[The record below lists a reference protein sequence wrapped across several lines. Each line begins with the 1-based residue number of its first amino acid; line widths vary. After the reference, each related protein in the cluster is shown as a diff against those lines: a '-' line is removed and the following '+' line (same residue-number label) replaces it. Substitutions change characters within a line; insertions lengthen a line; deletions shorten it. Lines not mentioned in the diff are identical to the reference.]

1 MRFQLLQQELVQ
13 HGGREKRLL
22 IAKGFPDKNERHH
35 GLPPG
40 IQPESVQGIQR
51 LLCGLVEGEVEQETA
66 VVLPAALIGENVV
79 LALLVQP
86 VKAVVQRQV
95 GAELAEP
102 GGAVLAAAGVLPAA
116 EQENDEPD
124 DGNQDDHGKNSVHVR
139 LPKVIF
145 RSSFPYCNTTRR
157 KL

>member
-79 LALLVQP
+79 LAVLVQP
-86 VKAVVQRQV
+86 VKAVDR
-95 GAELAEP
+95 P
-102 GGAVLAAAGVLPAA
+102 AGPYWLRRVF
-116 EQENDEPD
+116 
-124 DGNQDDHGKNSVHVR
+124 SRR
-139 LPKVIF
+139 L
-145 RSSFPYCNTTRR
+145 SR
-157 KL
+157 KMMSPMTAIRMIMEKTAFMCASPR

>member
-1 MRFQLLQQELVQ
+1 M
-13 HGGREKRLL
+13 

-79 LALLVQP
+79 LAVLVQP
-86 VKAVVQRQV
+86 VTAVVQRQV

-102 GGAVLAAAGVLPAA
+102 GGAVF
-116 EQENDEPD
+116 
-124 DGNQDDHGKNSVHVR
+124 SRR
-139 LPKVIF
+139 L
-145 RSSFPYCNTTRR
+145 SR
-157 KL
+157 KMMSPMTAIRMIMEKTAFMCASPR

>member
-13 HGGREKRLL
+13 HSGREKRLF

-51 LLCGLVEGEVEQETA
+51 LLCGLVEGDVEQETA

-79 LALLVQP
+79 LAVLVQP
-86 VKAVVQRQV
+86 VKAVVLRNS
-95 GAELAEP
+95 LSP
-102 GGAVLAAAGVLPAA
+102 AGPYWLRRVF
-116 EQENDEPD
+116 
-124 DGNQDDHGKNSVHVR
+124 SRR
-139 LPKVIF
+139 L
-145 RSSFPYCNTTRR
+145 SR
-157 KL
+157 KMMSPMTAIRMIMEKTAFMCASPR

>member
-79 LALLVQP
+79 LAVLVQRSCAP
-86 VKAVVQRQV
+86 PQGDFQVKFS
-95 GAELAEP
+95 L
-102 GGAVLAAAGVLPAA
+102 L
-116 EQENDEPD
+116 
-124 DGNQDDHGKNSVHVR
+124 
-139 LPKVIF
+139 
-145 RSSFPYCNTTRR
+145 
-157 KL
+157 